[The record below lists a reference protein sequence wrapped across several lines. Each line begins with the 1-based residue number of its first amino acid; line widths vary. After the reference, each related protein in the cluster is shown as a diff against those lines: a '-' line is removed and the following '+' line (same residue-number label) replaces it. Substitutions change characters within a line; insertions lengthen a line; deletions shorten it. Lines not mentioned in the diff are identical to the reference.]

1 MKAHLRFF
9 SLAWLITVMMLIAG
23 CSPARLAEQYRGLA
37 IQPSSSAPADIGNRL
52 LVQAF
57 DGNVFTITPDGTARF
72 PITSDASRTRQ
83 YQQPTWSPDA
93 SQIALART
101 DAAGQQVASAL
112 ITVRQDGS
120 ERRELSSPF
129 PPFYIDWSPSGEQI
143 AYLSNWIGME
153 GPSMVL
159 RMVDVQE
166 NRADT
171 VAEGSPYYFSWAPD
185 GSQLL
190 AHIGSNRL
198 ELQSITGERRTLQ
211 NTAAAFAAPQ
221 WASDGQRLIY
231 ALDEDGIQRLIIADT
246 SGAQINEI
254 TDFDERVSFQLST
267 NGQEL
272 AYVLTPNDASVNTL
286 GPLYVVDVE
295 TLRTRE
301 VNDGDV
307 WGFFWSPDGQK
318 LAYLATDMV
327 NGRRWLRWYVWDGVR
342 NTPYGLFVPTRTFLA
357 RYLTFSDQYA
367 HNMRIW
373 SPDSSAFVYTGATP
387 TSDAGVWVQS
397 LDDPEA
403 RRVATGVFA
412 AWSPR

>member
-1 MKAHLRFF
+1 MKAHLRLF
-9 SLAWLITVMMLIAG
+9 SFIWLSAVMMLIAG
-23 CSPARLAEQYRGLA
+23 CNPARLAQQYRGLA
-37 IQPSSSAPADIGNRL
+37 IQPSSTAPADTGNRL
-52 LVQAF
+52 LVQGF
-57 DGNVFTITPDGTARF
+57 DGNVFTIEPDGTARF
-72 PITSDASRTRQ
+72 PITNDASPTRQ

-101 DAAGQQVASAL
+101 DAVRQQVASAL
-112 ITVRQDGS
+112 ITVRHDGS
-120 ERRELSSPF
+120 DRRELSSPF
-129 PPFYIDWSPSGEQI
+129 PPFYIHWSPSGEQI

-153 GPSMVL
+153 GPSMAL
-159 RMVDVQE
+159 RMVNVQE

-198 ELQSITGERRTLQ
+198 ELQNITGERKTLQ

-221 WASDGQRLIY
+221 WAPDGQRLIY

-246 SGAQINEI
+246 AGAPISEI
-254 TDFDERVSFQLST
+254 TDFDERVSFQLSP
-267 NGQEL
+267 NGQDL
-272 AYVLTPNDASVNTL
+272 AYVLTPGDANVNSL

-301 VNDGDV
+301 VSDGDV

-318 LAYLATDMV
+318 LAYLAMDQV
-327 NGRRWLRWYVWDGVR
+327 NRQRWLRWWVWDGVT
-342 NTPYGLFVPTRTFLA
+342 NTPYGLFVPTRTFLE
-357 RYLTFSDQYA
+357 RYLAFSDQYA
-367 HNMRIW
+367 QNMRIW

-387 TSDAGVWVQS
+387 TSDAGIWVQT
-397 LDDPEA
+397 LGEPDA
-403 RRVATGVFA
+403 TRVATGVFA